1 MSASRYKH
9 DTITVIYHFV
19 HVPSADA
26 PKTAHVCCFAPHE
39 VGNTYKISFIAPQL
53 PPVCG
58 LADAVIY
65 DRGRVSLRPVHQERT
80 QIKCNNNACTYS
92 AGRRNETATCRV
104 DHAAAMCRQRNSQ
117 TLHFTYH
124 TLYRR
129 SCSHTS
135 ISILTNCTLPN
146 VDLVFLRQP
155 TARGHDGRD

>member
-1 MSASRYKH
+1 MHVSLYKH
-9 DTITVIYHFV
+9 DAITVVYHFV
-19 HVPSADA
+19 HVPSLDT
-26 PKTAHVCCFAPHE
+26 PQKSETAHVCSFAPHE
-39 VGNTYKISFIAPQL
+39 VENAYKIPFIAPQS

-65 DRGRVSLRPVHQERT
+65 NRGRVSLRPVHQERT
-80 QIKCNNNACTYS
+80 QIKCNNYACTYS

-135 ISILTNCTLPN
+135 ITILTNCTLPN
-146 VDLVFLRQP
+146 LTLFS
-155 TARGHDGRD
+155 